1 MQSDFFTWKGIPL
14 SVYSECQKL
23 YVIALYLVITKI
35 KTELSQV
42 TSLKNKQGFFFSAFD
57 AQGNLLASNGVI
69 KTDRT
74 LEMIL
79 ESFYKGLLLPIIPQ
93 IKRIIFDIVEEIRLQ
108 NDPNVLIKLPLDQ
121 YGLFLVEGEGQN
133 SWIMLPNTKGITSIQ
148 QALAAI
154 KQKYNLQ
161 NQVSVYVFKTKKV
174 EVSF

>member
-1 MQSDFFTWKGIPL
+1 M
-14 SVYSECQKL
+14 
-23 YVIALYLVITKI
+23 ITKI

-133 SWIMLPNTKGITSIQ
+133 S
-148 QALAAI
+148 
-154 KQKYNLQ
+154 
-161 NQVSVYVFKTKKV
+161 
-174 EVSF
+174 